1 MFQIYG
7 VIVKRTL
14 SILFILPILFL
25 GLASCAPDRLDISI
39 QLQYDAGL
47 QALVNSANSSNT
59 PLGLRLV
66 YTYGSANNKS
76 VVQPISAQPDGSP
89 NNPSWET
96 AQSQGFNL
104 DGDNFYLRGVPFGFR
119 DVEVIVEILQQGRL
133 NLWYVIGYY
142 CWRPAPGEILT
153 PQILKSFNNQPMT
166 LTKGR
171 ACGRCADEDSFTV
184 APDSADDV
192 CNDGI

>member
-1 MFQIYG
+1 
-7 VIVKRTL
+7 
-14 SILFILPILFL
+14 
-25 GLASCAPDRLDISI
+25 
-39 QLQYDAGL
+39 
-47 QALVNSANSSNT
+47 
-59 PLGLRLV
+59 LGLRLV

-133 NLWYVIGYY
+133 NLWYVIGYH
-142 CWRPAPGEILT
+142 CWTPAPGEILT
-153 PQILKSFNNQPMT
+153 PQILKSFNNQLMT
-166 LTKGR
+166 LASMR
-171 ACGRCADEDSFTV
+171 QMC
-184 APDSADDV
+184 
-192 CNDGI
+192 